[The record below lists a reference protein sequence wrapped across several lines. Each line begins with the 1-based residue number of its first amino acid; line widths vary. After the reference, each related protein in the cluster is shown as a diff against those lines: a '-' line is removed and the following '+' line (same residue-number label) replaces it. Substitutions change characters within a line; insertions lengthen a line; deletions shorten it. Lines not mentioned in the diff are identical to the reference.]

1 MPVAERTLPI
11 AAAHREFTVLVAGE
25 PVPRADALQGLSIVA
40 MANRIASAQLSY
52 VDGVAAGQGFALAD
66 SGLFDPG
73 QAIEIRAGVGREK
86 DTLFVGI
93 VIGVRLR
100 MREGAPPLLQVEC
113 RHAATRL
120 ATARR
125 SAVFTEQTD
134 SDAIESLLSAAG
146 VPADVAGTAVQHAQL
161 VQHDCS
167 DWDFLLARAQACGL
181 NVLTRGDRLVLTAP
195 AIDSPMAELRF
206 GATLLAFE
214 GEVDAR
220 LQAQAVQVA
229 SWQPAQQAVDL
240 ADGSDPGFDAPG
252 SFEPD
257 ALAEAAG
264 AVSRVLPHA
273 ALDASEAALLA
284 DSTCMRA
291 QASLVRGRAKC
302 AGLGTVQPG
311 DTVTLAGLGQRF
323 DGDALVTGVRHD
335 LDPQQGWKTHLQLGQ
350 PAPDEAHAQRLQQR
364 RAGALLAPVSGLQ
377 CGVVTDI
384 DDPAGEF
391 RVRVR
396 LPLVDAG
403 RAGIWARVAT
413 LDAGDER
420 GWVFRP
426 EIDDEVLVGFLDE
439 DPRHPVVLGM
449 LHSSAHRAP
458 IPPDSGND
466 LKGYR
471 SRSGIELQFDDGRGT
486 LTLRTPRGNT
496 LVLDDAA
503 GGITL
508 EDQHGNRIVVDASG
522 IQINSIGKL
531 AMEAAGLGE
540 LKANAKLDLTSS
552 GVVAVSGA
560 QVQLG

>member
-11 AAAHREFTVLVAGE
+11 AATHREFTVLVGGE
-25 PVPRADALQGLSIVA
+25 PVSRADALQGLSIVA

-52 VDGVAAGQGFALAD
+52 VDGVPADGGFVLAD

-73 QAIEIRAGVGREK
+73 QAIEIRAGAGRET
-86 DTLFVGI
+86 DTLFVG
-93 VIGVRLR
+93 VVTGVRLR
-100 MREGAPPLLQVEC
+100 MREGAPPLLQVDC
-113 RHAATRL
+113 RHAATRA
-120 ATARR
+120 ATTRR
-125 SAVFTEQTD
+125 SAVFTDQTD

-146 VPADVAGTAVQHAQL
+146 VPADVASTAVQHTQL

-167 DWDFLLARAQACGL
+167 DWDFLVARAQACGL
-181 NVLTRGDRLVLTAP
+181 NVLTRADRIVVAAP
-195 AIDSPMAELRF
+195 ALGGTVAQLRY
-206 GATLLAFE
+206 GATLLAFD

-240 ADGSDPGFDAPG
+240 AEGTDPGFDAPG
-252 SFEPD
+252 TFEPR
-257 ALAEAAG
+257 ALAESAG
-264 AVSRVLPHA
+264 VASRVQVHA
-273 ALDASEAALLA
+273 ALDGNEAALLA
-284 DSTCMRA
+284 DSTVLQS
-291 QASLVRGRAKC
+291 QAGLVRGRAKC
-302 AGLGTVQPG
+302 AGLGGVLPG

-350 PAPDEAHAQRLQQR
+350 PAPDEAHARRLQQR

-384 DDPAGEF
+384 EDPAGEL

-396 LPLVDAG
+396 LPLVDADG
-403 RAGIWARVAT
+403 AGVWARQLA
-413 LDAGDER
+413 LDAGDDR

-426 EIDDEVLVGFLDE
+426 EIGDEVLVGFLDE

-471 SRSGIELQFDDGRGT
+471 SRSGIELQFDDSQGT
-486 LTLRTPRGNT
+486 VTLRTPEGNS
-496 LVLDDAA
+496 LVLDDGA

-508 EDQHGNRIVVDASG
+508 EDQHGNRIVMDASG
-522 IQINSIGKL
+522 IQVHSR
-531 AMEAAGLGE
+531 GE
-540 LKANAKLDLTSS
+540 LALDAGTTGVLNGGAKLDLTSS
-552 GVVAVSGA
+552 GIVAVSGA

>member
-11 AAAHREFTVLVAGE
+11 AAAHREFTVLVAAE
-25 PVPRADALQGLSIVA
+25 PVPRTHALQGMSIVSL
-40 MANRIASAQLSY
+40 ANRIATAQLSY
-52 VDGVAAGQGFALAD
+52 VDGVPAEQGFALAD

-73 QAIEIRAGVGREK
+73 QPIEIRAGVGRET
-86 DTLFVGI
+86 DTLFVG
-93 VIGVRLR
+93 VVTGVRLR
-100 MREGAPPLLQVEC
+100 MREGAPPLLQVDC
-113 RHAATRL
+113 RHAATRM
-120 ATARR
+120 ATTCR
-125 SAVFTEQTD
+125 SAVFTDQTD
-134 SDAIESLLSAAG
+134 GDAIESLLSAAG
-146 VPADVAGTAVQHAQL
+146 VPADVARTSVQHAQL

-167 DWDFLLARAQACGL
+167 DWDFLVARARACGL
-181 NVLTRGDRLVLTAP
+181 NVLTRRDRLVLAAP
-195 AIDSPMAELRF
+195 VVGSPVAELCF
-206 GATLLAFE
+206 GATLLAFD

-252 SFEPD
+252 SFEPA

-264 AVSRVLPHA
+264 VASRVLPHA
-273 ALDASEAALLA
+273 ALDVDEAALLA
-284 DSTCMRA
+284 DSTCMHA

-335 LDPQQGWKTHLQLGQ
+335 LDAQQGWKTHLQLGQ
-350 PAPDEAHAQRLQQR
+350 PAPDEVHAQRLQQR

-391 RVRVR
+391 RLRVR

-403 RAGIWARVAT
+403 GAGIWARLVT
-413 LDAGDER
+413 LDAGDDR

-426 EIDDEVLVGFLDE
+426 EIGDEVLVGFLDE

-458 IPPDSGND
+458 IAPDAAND

-471 SRSGIELQFDDGRGT
+471 SRSGIELQFDDGDGT
-486 LTLRTPRGNT
+486 VTLRTPQGNT
-496 LVLDDAA
+496 LVLDDGA

-508 EDQHGNRIVVDASG
+508 EDQHGNRIVMDASG
-522 IQINSIGKL
+522 IQVRSRSEL
-531 AMEAAGLGE
+531 ALDAGSTGVLSTGVS
-540 LKANAKLDLTSS
+540 LDLTS
-552 GVVAVSGA
+552 GGLVAVSGA
-560 QVQLG
+560 QVSLG